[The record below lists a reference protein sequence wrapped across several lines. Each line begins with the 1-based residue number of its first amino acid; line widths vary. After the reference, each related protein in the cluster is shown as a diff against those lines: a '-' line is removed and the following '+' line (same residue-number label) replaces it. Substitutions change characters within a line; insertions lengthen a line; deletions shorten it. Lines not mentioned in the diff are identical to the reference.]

1 MKKFI
6 AIFAFIVLTALL
18 LVGCNKNVADIDA
31 TEPKDTP
38 TESTDAPTEKPAL
51 DETPKHWQLKCRVTK
66 EYQKLHFEIG
76 TKGKTL
82 ALQFPKDWTL
92 TLEGG
97 AYMISREGEKLGSFG
112 FENAESDGW
121 TLVEDYTRVGV
132 DQLSINKLI
141 ESRGSGKEVEYR
153 YVFEY
158 EYKEDN
164 ESYKLYLT
172 APYTELDANAADKL
186 YQMCAISA
194 KSAVTE
200 GSLSHLADK
209 NILILGNSF
218 IGSSQI
224 GYVLADMLSLNDKYL
239 AVNPIG
245 RGYATV
251 ATYIADEAL
260 MARIKNGEFDG
271 VFICGFYSDAEASN
285 LKVLKTACDSS
296 DTTLVIFP
304 AHNEFEG
311 PISLAQKACPDLPVL
326 NWRGELNSLIET
338 GVDKWDLCVDD
349 AHGHS
354 TVYAG
359 LVGAHMIYRSI
370 YGEIPNIDGMS
381 SLNVS
386 AAKEILGSYLET
398 GELEFDYEILK
409 FN

>member
-1 MKKFI
+1 MKKITVFI
-6 AIFAFIVLTALL
+6 ALILAASLL

-31 TEPKDTP
+31 TEAKDTP
-38 TESTDAPTEKPAL
+38 TESTDAPTEKPAG

-66 EYQKLHFEIG
+66 EYQKLHFEVG

-82 ALQFPKDWTL
+82 ALQLPKDWEL
-92 TLEGG
+92 TLENG
-97 AYMISREGEKLGSFG
+97 AYTIEREGEKLGSFG
-112 FENAESDGW
+112 FESAESDGW
-121 TLVEDYTRVGV
+121 TLVEDYSRAGGNQLGV
-132 DQLSINKLI
+132 NKLI
-141 ESRGSGKEVEYR
+141 ESRGAGKEVEYR

-158 EYKEDN
+158 EYKEDD
-164 ESYKLYLT
+164 ESYKLYLN

-186 YQMCAISA
+186 YQLSAITA
-194 KSAVTE
+194 KSAATD
-200 GSLSHLADK
+200 GSLSHLADG

-224 GYVLADMLSLNDKYL
+224 GSVLSEMLMLNDKSL

-251 ATYIADEAL
+251 ATYISDEAL
-260 MARIKNGEFDG
+260 MARIESGEFDG
-271 VFICGFYSDAEASN
+271 VFICGFYSDPEAQN
-285 LKVLKTACDSS
+285 LKVLEAACNSS

-304 AHNEFEG
+304 AHNEFDN
-311 PISLAQKACPDLPVL
+311 PIKLAQKACPDLPFL

-370 YGEIPNIDGMS
+370 YGEIPNVEHMS
-381 SLNVS
+381 SLNMS

>member
-6 AIFAFIVLTALL
+6 AIFVFIALAALL
-18 LVGCNKNVADIDA
+18 LVGCNKEVADIDA
-31 TEPKDTP
+31 TEPEGTP
-38 TESTDAPTEKPAL
+38 TESTDAPTEKPAV

-66 EYQKLHFEIG
+66 EYKKLHFEIG
-76 TKGKTL
+76 TKGKNL
-82 ALQFPKDWTL
+82 ALQLPKDWEL
-92 TLEGG
+92 TLENG
-97 AYMISREGEKLGSFG
+97 AYTIEREGEKLGSFG
-112 FENAESDGW
+112 FESAESDGW
-121 TLVEDYTRVGV
+121 TLVEDYSRAGGN
-132 DQLSINKLI
+132 QLSVNKLI
-141 ESRGSGKEVEYR
+141 ESRGSGKKVEYR

-158 EYKEDN
+158 EYKEGD

-172 APYTELDANAADKL
+172 APYVELDANAADKL
-186 YQMCAISA
+186 YQLCAINA
-194 KSAVTE
+194 KSAVTD

-224 GYVLADMLSLNDKYL
+224 GYVLADMITLNNKYL
-239 AVNPIG
+239 GVAPIG

-260 MARIKNGEFDG
+260 MARIANGDFDG
-271 VFICGFYSDAEASN
+271 VFICGFYSDPEAEN
-285 LKVLKTACDSS
+285 LKVLKTFCDSS

-304 AHNEFEG
+304 AHNEFDT
-311 PISLAQKACPDLPVL
+311 PINLAQKACPDLPFL

-370 YGEIPNIDGMS
+370 YGEIPIIDGMY

-398 GELEFDYEILK
+398 GELEFDYEVLK

>member
-6 AIFAFIVLTALL
+6 AIFAFFVLTAIL
-18 LVGCNKNVADIDA
+18 LVGCNKEVADTDA

-38 TESTDAPTEKPAL
+38 TESTDTPTEKPAG

-82 ALQFPKDWTL
+82 YLQLPKDWTL
-92 TLEGG
+92 TREDG
-97 AYMISREGEKLGSFG
+97 AYMIAREGEKLGSFG

-121 TLVEDYTRVGV
+121 TLVEDYTRASGN
-132 DQLSINKLI
+132 QLSVNKLI

-164 ESYKLYLT
+164 KSYKLYLT

-186 YQMCAISA
+186 YQLSAISA
-194 KSAVTE
+194 KSAVTD
-200 GSLSHLADK
+200 GSLSHLADGK
-209 NILILGNSF
+209 ILILGNSF

-224 GYVLADMLSLNDKYL
+224 GYVLSDMLNVNDKSL
-239 AVNPIG
+239 AVNPIS

-251 ATYIADEAL
+251 ATYIADDAL
-260 MARIKNGEFDG
+260 MARIESGEFDG
-271 VFICGFYSDAEASN
+271 VFICGFYSDGEASN

-381 SLNVS
+381 SLNMS
-386 AAKEILGSYLET
+386 AAKDILGSYLET